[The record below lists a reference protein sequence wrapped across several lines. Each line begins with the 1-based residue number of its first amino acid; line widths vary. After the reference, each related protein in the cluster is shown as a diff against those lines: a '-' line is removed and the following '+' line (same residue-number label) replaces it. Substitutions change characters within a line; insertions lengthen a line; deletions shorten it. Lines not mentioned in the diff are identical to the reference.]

1 MPTIYLGLGSNIEPR
16 RYLTAGLDML
26 NAELGELRLSPVYES
41 SAVGFA
47 GDPFWNMVAGV
58 QSDIELGR
66 LIKTL
71 KFIEDSNGRD
81 RSGPKFGPRTLDV
94 DILTYDDLVGE
105 QQGVW
110 LPRDEITEQTYV
122 LRPLAEIAGDQ
133 LLPGANQTYAQLWEA
148 FDQLGQPLARIGFEW
163 RGRQISEATTL

>member
-16 RYLTAGLDML
+16 RHLTAGLDML

-47 GDPFWNMVAGV
+47 GDSFWNMVAGV
-58 QSDIELGR
+58 QSDIELGQ
-66 LIKTL
+66 LIKIL
-71 KFIEDSNGRD
+71 KLIEDANGRD
-81 RSGPKFGPRTLDV
+81 RSGPKFGPRTLDI

-110 LPRDEITEQTYV
+110 LPRDEITEQAYV

-133 LLPGANQTYAQLWEA
+133 LLPGTGQTCMQLWEA
-148 FDQLGQPLARIGFEW
+148 FDQAGQPLLSVKFEW
-163 RGRQISEATTL
+163 RGQ